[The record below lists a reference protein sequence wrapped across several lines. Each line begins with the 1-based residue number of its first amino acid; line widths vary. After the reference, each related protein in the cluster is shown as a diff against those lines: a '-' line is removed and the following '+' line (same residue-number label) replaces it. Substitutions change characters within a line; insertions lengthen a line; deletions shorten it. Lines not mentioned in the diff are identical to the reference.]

1 MLCCSLCLFG
11 SISLFAQQA
20 TPPSRVSVKFKAK
33 YPQLADG
40 VQWKQSGKEYTATF
54 TESGKQV
61 SSRFGEDGQ
70 WLGSETQLTDKGW
83 PAPMSQYMQENHA
96 GFRFLQGTRFEEGKN
111 SRHQIDV
118 VSKSG
123 ERYRL
128 EFDGKGNFV
137 NERPLVQ

>member
-1 MLCCSLCLFG
+1 MG
-11 SISLFAQQA
+11 SISLYAQQGT

-33 YPQLADG
+33 YPQQADR
-40 VQWKQSGKEYTATF
+40 VEWKQAGKEYTATF
-54 TESGKQV
+54 TESGNRV
-61 SSRFGEDGQ
+61 TSRFGEDGQ
-70 WLGSETQLTDKGW
+70 WLGSETQLKDTGW
-83 PAPMSQYMQENHA
+83 PAPMRKYMEENHA
-96 GFRFLQGTRFEEGKN
+96 GYRFLQGTRFEEAKN